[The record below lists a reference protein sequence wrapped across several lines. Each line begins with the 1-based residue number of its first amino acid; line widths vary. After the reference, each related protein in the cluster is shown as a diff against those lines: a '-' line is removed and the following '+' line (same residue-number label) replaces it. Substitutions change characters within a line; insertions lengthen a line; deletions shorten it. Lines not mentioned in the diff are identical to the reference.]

1 MTTEAKMPI
10 KAVLGATSA
19 SLANV
24 SPAPGTAGLMERKM
38 DQPAD
43 FGVNCTRVFEGFT
56 GAETIPGGCC
66 NKDISSLS

>member
-24 SPAPGTAGLMERKM
+24 SPAPGTAGLIERKM
-38 DQPAD
+38 DQSAG
-43 FGVNCTRVFEGFT
+43 FGVNHIWVFEAFT
-56 GAETIPGGCC
+56 GAETIPRGCC
-66 NKDISSLS
+66 NNISSQS